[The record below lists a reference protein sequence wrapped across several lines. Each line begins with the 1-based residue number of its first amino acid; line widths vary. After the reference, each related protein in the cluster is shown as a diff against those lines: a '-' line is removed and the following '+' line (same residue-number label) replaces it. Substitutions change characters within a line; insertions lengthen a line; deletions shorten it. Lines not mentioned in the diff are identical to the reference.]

1 MLTPGDLITDSTGI
15 TAEKPLGLSPP
26 DLVVK
31 TFGQYQQ
38 NRREH
43 GQSPPRNTR
52 IQAAQ
57 SLQRKTSLK

>member
-31 TFGQYQQ
+31 TFGQY
-38 NRREH
+38 
-43 GQSPPRNTR
+43 
-52 IQAAQ
+52 
-57 SLQRKTSLK
+57 